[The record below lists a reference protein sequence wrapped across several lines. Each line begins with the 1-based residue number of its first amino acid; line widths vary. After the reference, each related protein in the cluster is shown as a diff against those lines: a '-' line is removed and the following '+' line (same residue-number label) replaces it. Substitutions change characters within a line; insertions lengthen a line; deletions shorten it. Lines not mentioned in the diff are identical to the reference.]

1 MILHFVLKGILMM
14 LHHNLFCITEDQQV
28 LPDPQPSYTP
38 EPAPIEPVI
47 VQTTEAS
54 GYNYPV
60 PEVTLPIR
68 PVTTTQA
75 PVTLPPTLYGAPP
88 ESVPRNGRNQRR
100 RGRNGRRRGRQ
111 GRRLRNGSRRAARR
125 ISQEELVKKYV
136 FV

>member
-1 MILHFVLKGILMM
+1 MNFINIL
-14 LHHNLFCITEDQQV
+14 EDDAV

-38 EPAPIEPVI
+38 EPAAPIEPAPI
-47 VQTTEAS
+47 PTTEAT

-60 PEVTLPIR
+60 PEVSLPIR

-75 PVTLPPTLYGAPP
+75 PVTLAPTLYGAPP